1 MENISNRQKELLK
14 YIVEEYIATA
24 NPVGSK
30 TIIEKYMP
38 QISAAT
44 VRNEMAALEKMGYLE
59 KNHTSSGRV
68 PSTSA
73 YKMYE
78 KNFSKPKIN
87 DENIKLQLRKIFND
101 RTRSIDSIIE
111 ESCKIISESTQLPL
125 ITLEKNSDILLKRID
140 LVKINQ
146 QTAMVIVI
154 TSNGSLNKNI
164 IHFNNNENVLNDIS
178 ICIRIF
184 NDRLIDCPIQDI
196 PNRIDS
202 LKNIIKDRVKEY
214 EFVMQELIER
224 IFHIKSK
231 VIKNVHNQSSLLMI
245 PEFQDKQKLKEIL
258 ELLENTSIWEQ
269 IAYKQQESGSNTCIT
284 FGDEINHDDI
294 ILAETNIELTG
305 NNETKFVMV
314 APTRVDYSKVKGL
327 LEFIKN
333 EFEKGWK

>member
-1 MENISNRQKELLK
+1 MEISNRQTELLK

-38 QISAAT
+38 DISAAT
-44 VRNEMAALEKMGYLE
+44 VRNEMASLEKMGFLE

-68 PSTSA
+68 PSTNA
-73 YKMYE
+73 YKFYE
-78 KNFSKPKIN
+78 KNFSKPQIN
-87 DENIKLQLRKIFND
+87 DENIKLQLRKIFNN
-101 RTRSIDSIIE
+101 RTMSIDTIIE

-125 ITLEKNSDILLKRID
+125 ITLEQNSDILLKRID
-140 LVKINQ
+140 LVKINT

-154 TSNGSLNKNI
+154 TSNGALNKNI
-164 IHFNNNENVLNDIS
+164 IHFNNENVLKDIS

-224 IFHIKSK
+224 IFHIKSR
-231 VIKNVHNQSSLLMI
+231 VIKNIHNQSSLLAI
-245 PEFQDKQKLKEIL
+245 PEFQDKNKLKEVL
-258 ELLENTSIWEQ
+258 QLLENTSIWEQ
-269 IAYKQQESGSNTCIT
+269 IAFKQQESGSNTCIT
-284 FGDEINHDDI
+284 FGDEIDHKDI
-294 ILAETNIELTG
+294 ILAETDIALTDSTK
-305 NNETKFVMV
+305 TKFVMV